1 MILKKVELYIE
12 KNKLLFPEKGKIL
25 VGVSGGRDSVALLD
39 ILIKLGYRCTVAHCN
54 FHLRGEES
62 DRDEKFVQQLSFNLN
77 IPYYSVDFDTVNY
90 AKQKN
95 ISIEMAARELR
106 YSWFTSLAEK
116 INAQAIAI
124 AHHADDNVETL
135 LMHLVRGT
143 GLKGLTG
150 ISPKNGLIVRPLLC
164 CTRNEIN
171 GYIKNNNLSFIE
183 DSTNQSVDFQ
193 RNKIRLQVIPLLE
206 EINPSVKKVLSESI
220 ERFSEINTF
229 YENAIEK
236 IKKQLLT
243 VDNDQLKINIDL
255 LCKQASPK
263 TILFEILH
271 PYGFNESIVQDIEKH
286 LHDES
291 GKIFYSPTHYL
302 IKDRKYLIISNKIK
316 KNETTFFITENDS
329 EISFPLHLSIT
340 RKKKEQ
346 NFVIS
351 KDNRIIQ
358 IDASLIQYPLTLR
371 RWTNGDTF
379 FPFGMNRQKKLSD
392 FFIDQKL
399 NLKQKAETWLLLSQN
414 QIVWVVGLRLDN
426 RFKITESTQEVL
438 EIKML

>member
-106 YSWFTSLAEK
+106 YSWFTSLAKK

-171 GYIKNNNLSFIE
+171 EYIKNNNLSFIE

-291 GKIFYSPTHYL
+291 GKKFYSDTHYL
-302 IKDRKYLIISNKIK
+302 IKDRNFLIISEKEKTNQTSFQILE
-316 KNETTFFITENDS
+316 NEAQIE
-329 EISFPLHLSIT
+329 FPIHLSIT
-340 RKKKEQ
+340 RKKIDQ
-346 NFVIS
+346 NFQVS
-351 KDNRIIQ
+351 KNPQTIQ
-358 IDASLIQYPLTLR
+358 IDASLVQFPLTLR
-371 RWTNGDTF
+371 RWENGDAF

-399 NLKQKAETWLLLSQN
+399 NLKQKAETWLLLSGN
-414 QIVWVVGLRLDN
+414 KIVWVVGLRLDN

-438 EIKML
+438 EFKLL